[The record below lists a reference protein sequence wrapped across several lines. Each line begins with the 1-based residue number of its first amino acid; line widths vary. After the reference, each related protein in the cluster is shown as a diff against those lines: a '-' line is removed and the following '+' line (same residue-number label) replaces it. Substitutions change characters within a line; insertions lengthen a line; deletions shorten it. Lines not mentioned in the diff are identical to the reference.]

1 MNASAPT
8 ARSTSRSG
16 AIVVS
21 LSAAGVVAS
30 LMGTLVIPLVAQL
43 PELLDTTAANASW
56 VVTAPLLT
64 GAVATPVFGRLGD
77 LYGKRRLLLTCVALL
92 VAGSLVSAL
101 SDSLIPMVIGR
112 AVQGIGMGIVPL
124 GISTMRDVVPPERM
138 GTSVALMSSSL
149 GIGGA
154 FGLPLS
160 AAVAQNTDWHA
171 LFWGSAVIS
180 ALIGL
185 AVARFV
191 PSVPPAARGR
201 FDIPGALGLA
211 AGLVCLLLPVS
222 KGAEWGWTS
231 ATTLGLFVAA
241 VVILLAWGS
250 FELRTTDP
258 LVDLRATVRR
268 RVLLT
273 NLASVVIGFAMFAQG
288 LIAPQLLQLPEEL
301 GYGLGQSMLAAGLWM
316 VPTGLAM
323 MAFSPLGAKLSA
335 RSGPRVSLLTG
346 SLIIAAG
353 YALALPLM
361 GSAPGIMI
369 FSCVVSI
376 GVAFAY
382 GAMPAIIMASVPG
395 AKTAAANGF
404 NALMRSIG
412 LSVASAVVGVILA
425 QMSRNVGG
433 HSVPTENGFRVAA
446 IVGGAAALAAA
457 LLTLAI
463 PRTAAPHSDPEET
476 VGRTATEPDLAPAA
490 HPSPAAHPASAPHS
504 SPVAHPAHAP
514 RRHLSPDEKP
524 HLSEGEFT

>member
-1 MNASAPT
+1 MNASAPM
-8 ARSTSRSG
+8 ARSG
-16 AIVVS
+16 AVVVS

-30 LMGTLVIPLVAQL
+30 LMGTLVIPLVARL
-43 PELLDTTAANASW
+43 PELLDTSAANASW

-77 LYGKRRLLLTCVALL
+77 LFGKRRLLLTCVALL
-92 VAGSLVSAL
+92 VAGSLISAL
-101 SDSLIPMVIGR
+101 SESLIPMVTGR
-112 AVQGIGMGIVPL
+112 AVQGIGMGIIPL

-154 FGLPLS
+154 LGMPVA

-222 KGAEWGWTS
+222 KGAEWGWTG
-231 ATTLGLFVAA
+231 ATTLGLFA
-241 VVILLAWGS
+241 
-250 FELRTTDP
+250 
-258 LVDLRATVRR
+258 
-268 RVLLT
+268 
-273 NLASVVIGFAMFAQG
+273 ASVVILFAWGFFELTHHGPAGRPAGHRAPPGAADQPG
-288 LIAPQLLQLPEEL
+288 LCRDRLRDVRPGPGRPQLLQLPEEL

-316 VPTGLAM
+316 VPPGLAM

-335 RSGPRVSLLTG
+335 RSGPRISLLTG

-353 YALALPLM
+353 YTLALPLM

-369 FSCVVSI
+369 FGCVVSI

-382 GAMPAIIMASVPG
+382 GAMPALIMASVPG

-425 QMSRNVGG
+425 QMSQDVGG
-433 HSVPTENGFRVAA
+433 HSIPTENGFRVVVV
-446 IVGGAAALAAA
+446 VGGAAALAAA

-463 PRTAAPHSDPEET
+463 PRTAVPPRTTTPLSAGKTADKTEERRSGRT
-476 VGRTATEPDLAPAA
+476 PGRTAAE
-490 HPSPAAHPASAPHS
+490 PSPSTAL
-504 SPVAHPAHAP
+504 
-514 RRHLSPDEKP
+514 RRHRSPNEKP